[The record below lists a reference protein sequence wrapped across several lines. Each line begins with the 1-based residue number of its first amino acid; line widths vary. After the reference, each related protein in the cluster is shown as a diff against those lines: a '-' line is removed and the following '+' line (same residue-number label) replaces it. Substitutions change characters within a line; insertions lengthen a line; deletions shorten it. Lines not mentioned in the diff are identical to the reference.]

1 MAKIELY
8 DTDYVLFKNGKPLE
22 TLDIIYAKESIEE
35 LFEDGFELEEGEE
48 FIKMTELPTEWK
60 EKYIAERKQNH
71 KRLNEFTLFERF
83 YTTKNSGT
91 HIKTI

>member
-22 TLDIIYAKESIEE
+22 TLDIIYAKESMEE
-35 LFEDGFELEEGEE
+35 LFEDGFKLEAAEE
-48 FIKMTELPTEWK
+48 FIKMTELPTEWQ
-60 EKYIAERKQNH
+60 EKYIAERKQNY

-83 YTTKNSGT
+83 YTTKNAGT

>member
-1 MAKIELY
+1 MDKIELY

-48 FIKMTELPTEWK
+48 FIKMTELPTEWQ
-60 EKYIAERKQNH
+60 EKYIAEIKKLKYNN
-71 KRLNEFTLFERF
+71 KDKESEVSKWV
-83 YTTKNSGT
+83 TKY
-91 HIKTI
+91 

>member
-1 MAKIELY
+1 MDKIELY

-48 FIKMTELPTEWK
+48 FIKMPELPTEWQ
-60 EKYIAERKQNH
+60 EKYIAEIKKLKYNN
-71 KRLNEFTLFERF
+71 KDEYYGEAIACPPTERR
-83 YTTKNSGT
+83 YND
-91 HIKTI
+91 